1 MDSKLENALKIMEIT
16 DGKICDHCLGRKFSN
31 EVEGPGNPLRGEKIS
46 KMLLQNDI
54 TFDKNSKC
62 AVCHDIFFD
71 INEELAENVAQKIKD
86 LNLEFDGF
94 VVGSKLAKEVVE
106 KDQSLNQELGLE
118 VESLK
123 KEVNRELG
131 KLLEISLHK
140 EADFDNPHLVIMV
153 DFKKE
158 IPSVRIQIN
167 PLFLEGRYRKLI
179 RGIPQTKWPCRKC
192 KGRGCEECNFTG
204 KMYTESVEELISPHA
219 LKITRGR
226 SSKFHGAGREDIDVR
241 MLGTGRPFVL
251 EIKEPRQRTI
261 DLEKLTH
268 RINQESEGKIEVL
281 QLKYSIKARKASIKT
296 SSPDTFKTYQ
306 AQVEL
311 KDPVSLEKLENLQSM
326 NIINQ
331 RTPLRVSHRRADK
344 VRIREVKS
352 IEAKIINSYHIELII
367 KGQGGL
373 YIKELISGDDGRTS
387 PNVSDV
393 LGTPASCVQLDVLEV
408 QG

>member
-1 MDSKLENALKIMEIT
+1 MDSKLQKALKIMEIT
-16 DGKICDHCLGRKFSN
+16 KGNICDHCLGRKFSN
-31 EVEGPGNPLRGEKIS
+31 DIEGPGNPLRGEKIR
-46 KMLLQNDI
+46 KIILQEDI
-54 TFDKNSKC
+54 TVSKDSKC
-62 AVCHDIFFD
+62 AVCNDLFFN
-71 INEELAENVAQKIKD
+71 INEELVKNIAQKIKD
-86 LNLEFDGF
+86 LRLEFDGF
-94 VVGSKLAKEVVE
+94 VVGSKLVKEVVE
-106 KDQSLNQELGLE
+106 RDQSLSQKMELE
-118 VESLK
+118 VESIK

-131 KLLEISLHK
+131 KLLEKGLHK

-158 IPSVRIQIN
+158 TPSVRIQIN

-192 KGRGCEECNFTG
+192 KGRGCEECGFTG
-204 KMYTESVEELISPHA
+204 KMYTESVEELISPRV
-219 LKITRGR
+219 LEITQGR

-251 EIKEPRQRTI
+251 EIKEPRHRTI
-261 DLEKLTH
+261 DLKKLTLE
-268 RINQESEGKIEVL
+268 INQEAGGKVEVL
-281 QLKYSIKARKASIKT
+281 QLKYSEKARKASIKT

-311 KDPVSLEKLENLQSM
+311 EEPFHAEKLEKLQSM

-344 VRIREVKS
+344 VRIREIKS
-352 IEAKIINSYHIELII
+352 IKAKIISPQHIELII

-373 YIKELISGDDGRTS
+373 YIKELISGDNERTS
-387 PNVSDV
+387 PNISEV
-393 LGTPASCVQLDVLEV
+393 LGTPARCVQLDVLEV